1 MTIFDADDLVIAE
14 KTTFARFYFSCAAF
28 LREFRII
35 PAGFAPTFFPRAVMA
50 LRLFSRPNAIKLRD
64 SAGAVILTSDLLY
77 RASLIRS
84 RGRKLTQI
92 AES

>member
-35 PAGFAPTFFPRAVMA
+35 PAGFAPD
-50 LRLFSRPNAIKLRD
+50 LFSPGGNGVTLILATERDKIARLR
-64 SAGAVILTSDLLY
+64 
-77 RASLIRS
+77 R
-84 RGRKLTQI
+84 RGY
-92 AES
+92 SYV